1 MKINLQNIE
10 GVSGDSFTNVKHGW
24 HIGSPESNLV
34 NQSSTVVFSGW
45 VVVQEMKSVRVM
57 LTDCAT
63 SAILAATEP
72 SVIRN
77 DVKQFFEKKGTLINE
92 KSGFKF
98 EVDLKDIKRCIL
110 SFVVE
115 NITYEVV
122 LITINGNYVSKVL
135 QGGNSYLFLDNDTNR
150 SVDQFIG
157 KYLLSTDQL
166 DAWGSFLTNSLN
178 IQANVNL
185 LIAPAK
191 EYIFEDFYPY
201 PKGCITT
208 IEQLMSF
215 LQTKDLGDIII
226 FPKNLLMENRELSY
240 SRIDTHWTDYG
251 AGVAAK
257 SFLSANGLDE
267 HIHVMP
273 NTYTIKDIYGDLGS
287 KLESKYAAP
296 FLILHEDQQSIT
308 LIKNGMDNHGRI
320 WIYHNNNAP
329 VKETLIIF
337 GDSFSVG
344 LSKHLSYV
352 FSRVIYVYSVASID
366 INMVNKE
373 NAKFILLQTNAR
385 FIVSSPKF
393 IDLSAIIL
401 NKINKFDES
410 DKVKLKKALEL
421 LEDETF
427 YYSLMSNALK

>member
-110 SFVVE
+110 SFIVDE
-115 NITYEVV
+115 ITYEVV
-122 LITINGNYVSKVL
+122 LITISNVSVFKVL
-135 QGGNSYLFLDNDTNR
+135 QGKNNHLFLDNDTNK

-157 KYLLSTDQL
+157 KYLLSPDQL
-166 DAWGSFLTNSLN
+166 WDWRDFLNNSIN
-178 IQANVNL
+178 IQANINL

-240 SRIDTHWTDYG
+240 SRSDTHWTDYG

-267 HIHVMP
+267 HIHVIP
-273 NTYTIKDIYGDLGS
+273 KTYVVKDVYGDLGG
-287 KLESKYAAP
+287 KLDVKLASP
-296 FLILHEDQQSIT
+296 FLTLHDEQQTTTIL
-308 LIKNGMDNHGRI
+308 KNGIDNHGRI
-320 WIYHNNNAP
+320 WIYKNASAL

-337 GDSFSVG
+337 GDSYSIS
-344 LSKHLSYV
+344 LSKNLSYV
-352 FSRVIYVYSVASID
+352 FSRVIYVYSAASID
-366 INMVNKE
+366 INIINKE
-373 NAKFILLQTNAR
+373 NARFVLLQTNTR
-385 FIVSSPKF
+385 FIVYPPKF